1 MHAGHN
7 HFIPLPETWHGYKKR
22 PLPRHG
28 ARQCPVSRYI
38 PSAAIKLNKRLCLL
52 SSLLQ
57 NKLTSPTFSVIN
69 VNL

>member
-7 HFIPLPETWHGYKKR
+7 TITLYHYLRHGYKKR

-28 ARQCPVSRYI
+28 GRQCPVSRYI
-38 PSAAIKLNKRLCLL
+38 PTAAIKLNKRLCLL